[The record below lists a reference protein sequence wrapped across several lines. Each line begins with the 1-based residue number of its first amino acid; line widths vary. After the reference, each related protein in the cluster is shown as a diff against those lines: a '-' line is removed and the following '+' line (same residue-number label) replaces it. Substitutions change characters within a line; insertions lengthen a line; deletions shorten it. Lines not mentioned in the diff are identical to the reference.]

1 MMGVRRAGV
10 TNAVLEL
17 QDEGLIR
24 RTRGVI
30 RVIDRQGLEAASCEC
45 YELVKKEF
53 NRLAVENT
61 ERPKVTAWNGIERR
75 DGELTHKRDL
85 QRLLD
90 INSRLAMA
98 VEGH

>member
-1 MMGVRRAGV
+1 M
-10 TNAVLEL
+10 
-17 QDEGLIR
+17 
-24 RTRGVI
+24 I

-53 NRLAVENT
+53 KRLAVQNT
-61 ERPKVTAWNGIERR
+61 ESPKVSAWNGIERR

-90 INSRLAMA
+90 KQRMMTDEERKHRALA
-98 VEGH
+98 ECRC